1 MSEERA
7 LYGLIATAQEQQK
20 VTGDHLSALA
30 KLEATIEQANAA
42 VKAMQSA
49 GDASAIVIAKA
60 THSAVEKALQ
70 GVFEGVSAQARDS
83 LSGAAKPAVVALQ
96 AVTERALQAE
106 QELRD
111 SSSWLGWKWAIV
123 LGGASAFLLVT
134 IVGLSMLLVPSM
146 GEIAK
151 LRAAVADLEA
161 RGGKAE
167 LSICGDKKRLC
178 VLIDPKQFADD
189 GVASTYGKGEK
200 WMILKGY

>member
-70 GVFEGVSAQARDS
+70 GHYSRLCSAGQRIPS
-83 LSGAAKPAVVALQ
+83 LSRNTLKN
-96 AVTERALQAE
+96 ALQAE
-106 QELRD
+106 QELRA